1 MPRVRIGP
9 APPDREALD
18 VEIARLRDLDIGGL
32 RSRWHA
38 VWGRPPPLH
47 QLRHPLFRIM
57 AYRLQ
62 ADHWGDLDAE
72 SKRLLDRSES
82 PEQAGQ
88 SAVAWSRRS
97 TELRPGTVLGREWN
111 GQMHR
116 VAVLDKGFAWN
127 GKTYPSLSKVALA
140 ITGTRWNG
148 PRFFGLRDNPRK
160 GSSAS

>member
-18 VEIARLRDLDIGGL
+18 AEIARLRDLDIGGL

-38 VWGRPPPLH
+38 VWGRPAPLH
-47 QLRHPLFRIM
+47 LLRHPLFRIL

-88 SAVAWSRRS
+88 SAVAWSRRT
-97 TELRPGTVLGREWN
+97 TELRPSTVLGREWN